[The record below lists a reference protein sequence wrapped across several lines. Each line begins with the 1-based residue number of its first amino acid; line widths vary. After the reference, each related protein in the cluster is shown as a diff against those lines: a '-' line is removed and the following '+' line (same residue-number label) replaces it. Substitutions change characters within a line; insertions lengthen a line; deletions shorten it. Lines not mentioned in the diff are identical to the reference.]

1 MRRASSAGATSG
13 SLSRVCRTELKSN
26 GELACELLPEPGRP
40 EKSRDRS
47 TISSSGRRDVQRPAA
62 CGSPPRSSSS
72 ICSLGIA
79 SSAPSSGKHHAPAPC
94 ACTPL
99 LFRPRFAGG
108 GPSREAPPSLRF
120 ALFAAAAL
128 GWFSSSLPRSRL
140 RRAASSCFASAAAR
154 FSAAALSLSAAAAAF
169 SAAAFSAACFSAS
182 RLAFAASIEA
192 LRSATSLAAFSAASL
207 AAFASASAFAFAALR
222 TSSFAFHSGVSAG
235 PGVRLLFQSVAT
247 HSGCSSANSTISSAN
262 RPWLVEKR
270 IVALS
275 TTYACASIPFEPSSA
290 FHRFAI
296 SSVPVLSSQ
305 QPG

>member
-1 MRRASSAGATSG
+1 M
-13 SLSRVCRTELKSN
+13 SRKCL
-26 GELACELLPEPGRP
+26 GR
-40 EKSRDRS
+40 
-47 TISSSGRRDVQRPAA
+47 VAA
-62 CGSPPRSSSS
+62 PPRSSSS

-169 SAAAFSAACFSAS
+169 SAAAFSAAAA
-182 RLAFAASIEA
+182 RAALA
-192 LRSATSLAAFSAASL
+192 SLAAFSAA
-207 AAFASASAFAFAALR
+207 AFATARSSASRAR
-222 TSSFAFHSGVSAG
+222 SA
-235 PGVRLLFQSVAT
+235 
-247 HSGCSSANSTISSAN
+247 
-262 RPWLVEKR
+262 
-270 IVALS
+270 
-275 TTYACASIPFEPSSA
+275 
-290 FHRFAI
+290 RF
-296 SSVPVLSSQ
+296 
-305 QPG
+305 